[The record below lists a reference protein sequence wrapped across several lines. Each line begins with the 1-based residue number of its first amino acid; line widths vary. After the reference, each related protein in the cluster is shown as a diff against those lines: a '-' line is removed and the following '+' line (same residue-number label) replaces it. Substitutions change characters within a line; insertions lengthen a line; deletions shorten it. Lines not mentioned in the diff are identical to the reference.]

1 MQTLRKLRPAG
12 LDLSVMFGGI
22 AVAVYGATLADFGWP
37 VIILGIII
45 SLLPIGRVSRELKVQ
60 EVDLTNKSLRVR
72 LDQEACMGVGSCIKL
87 APKVFRLD
95 EKELKS
101 SFISYAPLVI
111 IDEKGASSNTVFRAA
126 QSCPYKAIIL
136 EDEATGEQ
144 VFP

>member
-1 MQTLRKLRPAG
+1 MQTLRKLRPAAI
-12 LDLSVMFGGI
+12 DLTVMFAGI
-22 AVAVYGATLADFGWP
+22 TIAVYGATLADFRWP
-37 VIILGIII
+37 VMILGIII
-45 SLLPIGRVSRELKVQ
+45 SLLPIGRGTRELKVQ

-72 LDQEACMGVGSCIKL
+72 LDHEACMGVGSCVKL

-101 SFISYAPLVI
+101 SFISYAPLTI
-111 IDEKGASSNTVFRAA
+111 IDEKGASSNTIFRAA